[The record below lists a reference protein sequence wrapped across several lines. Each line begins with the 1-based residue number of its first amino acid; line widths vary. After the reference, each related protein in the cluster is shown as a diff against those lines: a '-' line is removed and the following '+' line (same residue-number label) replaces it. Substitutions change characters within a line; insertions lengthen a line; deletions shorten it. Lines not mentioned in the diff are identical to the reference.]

1 MQSLKDQK
9 SEQQQL
15 AETADYISF
24 GEFVTV
30 MWSIKKEDKKQG
42 VLKMEDLYQS
52 DIINI
57 KVQQSQGTRNDALEL
72 QEQRDNN
79 PLNQTFEEN
88 PQLLMNRAHF
98 PSGGTPEARKLSK
111 VRTKKMREIQTS
123 KVSKLDHG
131 SSVFS
136 QNRVKTNLIKL
147 Q

>member
-15 AETADYISF
+15 TETADYISF

-57 KVQQSQGTRNDALEL
+57 KVQQSQGTRNAALEL

-79 PLNQTFEEN
+79 PLN
-88 PQLLMNRAHF
+88 
-98 PSGGTPEARKLSK
+98 
-111 VRTKKMREIQTS
+111 
-123 KVSKLDHG
+123 
-131 SSVFS
+131 
-136 QNRVKTNLIKL
+136 
-147 Q
+147 